1 MFMNINIR
9 SPAGRKNLQIYNKIN
24 EVIYMENVVEDTLKK
39 EELMNFEEMVNKIHD
54 MEKDEEKTI
63 FLSSQRFDR
72 CATFNA

>member
-1 MFMNINIR
+1 
-9 SPAGRKNLQIYNKIN
+9 
-24 EVIYMENVVEDTLKK
+24 MENVVEDTLKK